1 MASANAT
8 TNSLRNAA
16 RAAWS
21 SLMVLILFLS
31 PQELGPHE
39 LAEPVAEGNED
50 DEIQRQSEA
59 AYDKQTQIATLFGR
73 RRLNAVLH
81 GAVEAID
88 EQVIHNRRDNC
99 PEDCPDQARKRQI
112 DHDAAPSSR
121 CQSPILQDPRHD
133 DDHGQRRRQEHLPAE
148 PHDLI
153 IAIT

>member
-50 DEIQRQSEA
+50 DEIQRQSDA
-59 AYDKQTQIATLFGR
+59 AYDGQSQIATLFGR
-73 RRLNAVLH
+73 RRLNAGLH
-81 GAVEAID
+81 HAVEAVD
-88 EQVIHNRRDNC
+88 EQVIQHRSDNG
-99 PEDCPDQARKRQI
+99 PEDCPYQARKRQI
-112 DHDAAPSSR
+112 DHGAASSSR
-121 CQSPILQDPRHD
+121 C
-133 DDHGQRRRQEHLPAE
+133 
-148 PHDLI
+148 
-153 IAIT
+153 